1 MPFFLEVHVKG
12 FNEIASRNDL
22 AMFLKIPISKLTYIL
37 YVVNPDKCYHSFSIP
52 KKSGGERIIDAPN
65 DDLKPIQIK
74 LSKCLW
80 EYQQDIWKRNGITP
94 NIAHAFQPGKSIF
107 TNAKIHKNKRYVFNT
122 DLKDFFGSFHFGRV
136 RGFFNKNKEFM
147 LPIEVATVIAQ
158 LVCYKG
164 KLPQGA
170 PTSPI
175 ITNMICSILDIHL
188 LKVAKKYKLDYTRY
202 ADDMTF
208 STNDRHFIDN
218 YSAFY
223 QEIKQ
228 KIEYSGFEIN
238 EKKNRLQY
246 KDSKQVVTGLVVNKK
261 LSIDHNYYKQTRA
274 MAHNLYTKGSFVLE
288 NGKTGT
294 INQLEGRFSFINQ
307 VDEYNQNR
315 LKRQKE
321 LNPTVQTDS
330 RTFRTL
336 NGRERQYK
344 MFLFYKWFFSNDKPV
359 IVTEGKTDVLYLK
372 AALKSLNEHYTSLV
386 VQNSPTEFKY
396 NVTFLKRSRLLG
408 CLFGVSKDGADSMK
422 NLYRYFSSNNKS
434 GFKNYYTYFCE
445 LTKRKS
451 PNPVIFVFDNE
462 LSNKTKPLSKFVNCS
477 EFKISDEKKDEL
489 KRDCYVRLNKDNPVY
504 LVTNPLVDEKSES
517 EIEDLFEKSVLETEL
532 SGKHFSRKDDFDTTK
547 YYSKDIFSKYV
558 YSNYKTIDFSG
569 FKPLLD
575 AIAKSIES
583 YSHEK

>member
-1 MPFFLEVHVKG
+1 MKW
-12 FNEIASRNDL
+12 FNEIESRNEL
-22 AMFLKIPISKLTYIL
+22 AMFLRIPISKLTYIL
-37 YVVNPDKCYHSFSIP
+37 YVVNTDSCYHSFSIP
-52 KKSGGERIIDAPN
+52 KKSGGKRTIDAPN
-65 DDLKPIQIK
+65 EDLKSIQIK

-80 EYQQDIWKRNGITP
+80 EYQQDIWKCNGITP

-107 TNAKIHKNKRYVFNT
+107 TNARIHRNKRYVFNT

-136 RGFFNKNKEFM
+136 RGFFNQNKDFR
-147 LPIEVATVIAQ
+147 LPIDVATIIAQ

-238 EKKNRLQY
+238 EKKNRLQFR
-246 KDSKQVVTGLVVNKK
+246 DSKQVVTGLVVNKK

-274 MAHNLYTKGSFVLE
+274 MAHNLYTKGSFVLD
-288 NGKTGT
+288 NGQLGT

-307 VDEYNQNR
+307 VDEYNQNK

-344 MFLFYKWFFSNDKPV
+344 MFLFYKWFFSNDKPI
-359 IVTEGKTDVLYLK
+359 IVTEGKTDILYLK
-372 AALKSLNEHYTSLV
+372 AALKSLYKHYPNLI
-386 VQNSPTEFKY
+386 VQKSPTEFDY
-396 NVTFLKRSRLLG
+396 NVTFFKRSKTLTY
-408 CLFGVSKDGADSMK
+408 LFGVSKDGADGMK

-434 GFKNYYTYFCE
+434 GFKNYYSYFCKI
-445 LTKRKS
+445 TKRKS
-451 PNPVIFVFDNE
+451 LIPVIFVFDNE
-462 LSNKTKPLSKFVNCS
+462 LSNKSKPLHNFVNCS
-477 EFKISDEKKDEL
+477 EFKISDKQKDKL
-489 KRDCYVRLNKDNPVY
+489 KSDYYIRLNKDNPVY
-504 LVTNPLVDEKSES
+504 LVTHPLVDAKSES
-517 EIEDLFEKSVLETEL
+517 EIEDLFEKSVLEMEL

-558 YSNYKTIDFSG
+558 YSNYNKIDFSG

-575 AIAKSIES
+575 AIVKSIES
-583 YSHEK
+583 YES

>member
-1 MPFFLEVHVKG
+1 M
-12 FNEIASRNDL
+12 AL
-22 AMFLKIPISKLTYIL
+22 ARR
-37 YVVNPDKCYHSFSIP
+37 
-52 KKSGGERIIDAPN
+52 RI
-65 DDLKPIQIK
+65 
-74 LSKCLW
+74 
-80 EYQQDIWKRNGITP
+80 
-94 NIAHAFQPGKSIF
+94 HQPGKSIF

-238 EKKNRLQY
+238 EKKNRLQFR
-246 KDSKQVVTGLVVNKK
+246 DSKQVVTGLVVNKK

-330 RTFRTL
+330 RAFRTL

-477 EFKISDEKKDEL
+477 EYKISDEKKDEL